1 MKINSTIFFTI
12 ASLFYITL
20 LIVAYFSKARM
31 RTAENKVYSKLI
43 VVNLISIILELMCT
57 IFAGY
62 ASEHLLFYKILNKMF
77 LISLITWGSI
87 FGIYV
92 FLISEKKKTKEE
104 LKKYMNNVLKL
115 YISLISIISILVIVL
130 PIEFQYRDGY
140 VMYSYGPSANVVYGG
155 IFISIL
161 LMLICMLK
169 NFKNIISKK
178 YLPIYAYLLIG
189 TITTIVQKMVPEL
202 LLATTMDA
210 FITVI
215 MYFTIENPDKKLLEE
230 IHTSKK
236 LAESANEDKSMFIYN
251 MMSEVRSI
259 ASDINKSSE
268 IILSSNNIEENRFFA
283 REIIASNSR
292 LYSMA
297 NDIYNID
304 VLDKVNVKT
313 AYNKYN
319 FKLLI
324 KEVITKNKNRFNDKN
339 IDFRFNIDS
348 NIPDNLYGDNINLRN
363 VINSIL
369 DNSYKYTEKGFVE
382 LNVNVIFKH
391 DIARLIIKIEDS
403 GIGIKADE
411 LDKCLNKNPDK
422 ENSLYGARKIITLLG
437 GNLLINSEYGRGT
450 IITIVLDQKIDMLN
464 SKYDNYTYDKR
475 IALVTNNSSNIRM
488 ITKSLDKSIS
498 IDTFDKGKTLLDNI
512 RKGTKYDLIIMSEEL
527 PYLSGNVVMSK
538 LMNIKNFSTPVIL
551 LSKKKNNNYK
561 NNGFTDYITEPIDKE
576 SLVSKIDKY
585 LK

>member
-1 MKINSTIFFTI
+1 MILEIFMPIWAIVFSLLLIIVYFSKKRINLYENNMFSIMLVCIFIDSILVTLEKTLVIGKTLNEIPELTNFIICTMNRFDAGILIIFTNCLFLYTILVTTKISNKSTKFKKIMYGTI
-12 ASLFYITL
+12 AFDIIMFILIFILNINLIESNNIITITGPFLIPTYISCGLYVIVSL
-20 LIVAYFSKARM
+20 LIV
-31 RTAENKVYSKLI
+31 I
-43 VVNLISIILELMCT
+43 
-57 IFAGY
+57 G
-62 ASEHLLFYKILNKMF
+62 
-77 LISLITWGSI
+77 
-87 FGIYV
+87 
-92 FLISEKKKTKEE
+92 
-104 LKKYMNNVLKL
+104 
-115 YISLISIISILVIVL
+115 
-130 PIEFQYRDGY
+130 
-140 VMYSYGPSANVVYGG
+140 
-155 IFISIL
+155 
-161 LMLICMLK
+161 
-169 NFKNIISKK
+169 NFKNISKK
-178 YLPIYAYLLIG
+178 NVPLIV
-189 TITTIVQKMVPEL
+189 TIIVSLILMYVFMKNPYITIISITL
-202 LLATTMDA
+202 T
-210 FITVI
+210 FINFI

-230 IHTSKK
+230 VHTSKK

-251 MMSEVRSI
+251 MMSDIRNI

-283 REIIASNSR
+283 REIIASNSK

-324 KEVITKNKNRFNDKN
+324 KEVIAKNKNRFNDKN
-339 IDFRFNIDS
+339 IEFRFNIDS
-348 NIPDNLYGDNINLRN
+348 NIPDNLYGDSINLRN
-363 VINSIL
+363 VINSVI
-369 DNSYKYTEKGFVE
+369 DNAYKYTEKGFVE
-382 LNVNVIFKH
+382 LNVNVIFKY

-411 LDKCLNKNPDK
+411 VDKCLNKNPDK

-450 IITIVLDQKIDMLN
+450 IITIVLDQKIDKLN
-464 SKYDNYTYDKR
+464 SKYDNYTYDKKL
-475 IALVTNNSSNIRM
+475 ALVTNNSSNIRM
-488 ITKSLDKSIS
+488 ITKSLDKSIN
-498 IDTFDKGKTLLDNI
+498 IEVLDKGKTLLDNI

-527 PYLSGNVVMSK
+527 PYLSGNVVMKK
-538 LMNIKNFSTPVIL
+538 LKNIKNFNTPVIL

-561 NNGFTDYITEPIDKE
+561 DNGFIDYIIEPIDKE

>member
-1 MKINSTIFFTI
+1 MILEIFMPIWAIVFSLLLIIVYFSKKRINLYENNMFSIMLVCIFIDSILVTLEKTLVIGKTLNEIPELTNFIICTMNRFDAGILIIFTNCLFLYTILVTTKISNKSTKFKKIMYGTI
-12 ASLFYITL
+12 AFDIIMFILIFILNINLIESNNIITITGPFLIPTYISCGLYVIVSL
-20 LIVAYFSKARM
+20 LIV
-31 RTAENKVYSKLI
+31 I
-43 VVNLISIILELMCT
+43 
-57 IFAGY
+57 G
-62 ASEHLLFYKILNKMF
+62 
-77 LISLITWGSI
+77 
-87 FGIYV
+87 
-92 FLISEKKKTKEE
+92 
-104 LKKYMNNVLKL
+104 
-115 YISLISIISILVIVL
+115 
-130 PIEFQYRDGY
+130 
-140 VMYSYGPSANVVYGG
+140 
-155 IFISIL
+155 
-161 LMLICMLK
+161 
-169 NFKNIISKK
+169 NFKNISKK
-178 YLPIYAYLLIG
+178 NVPLIV
-189 TITTIVQKMVPEL
+189 TIIVSLILMYVFMKNPYITIISITL
-202 LLATTMDA
+202 T
-210 FITVI
+210 FINFI

-339 IDFRFNIDS
+339 IEFRFNIDS
-348 NIPDNLYGDNINLRN
+348 NIPDNLYGDSINLRN

-450 IITIVLDQKIDMLN
+450 IITIVLDQKVDMLN
-464 SKYDNYTYDKR
+464 NKYDNYTYDKR
-475 IALVTNNSSNIRM
+475 IALITNNSSNIRM

-527 PYLSGNVVMSK
+527 PYLNGNVVMSK
-538 LMNIKNFSTPVIL
+538 LMNIKNFNTPVIL

-561 NNGFTDYITEPIDKE
+561 DNAFIDYITEPIDKE
-576 SLVSKIDKY
+576 NLVSKIDKY